1 MVLSLSLFTLV
12 VLFHVHVHL
21 TSASAL
27 HQDVNKALDDHHP
40 STPADLDLDLD
51 LAASSSSSSSS
62 SKIERLLHLS
72 AVVNTP
78 NPPHHAVV
86 ECWALSSPFITYPTV
101 GKALGLGDTANATYV
116 VLPPHSAEGWHRPPS
131 PMFFVLLSGL
141 AHVKTYPH
149 PLTTNVYTDSHTTVD
164 LDLDLDL
171 DVSVQQQERQQQQR
185 QQQQT
190 PLYAQ
195 EPTESLY
202 IVSGVNPLI
211 IAADTD
217 MRSPGHLTFY
227 PSDTETV
234 AMQIPFKHG
243 KVPEHKVLYGGPC
256 RR

>member
-27 HQDVNKALDDHHP
+27 HQDVNKAVDDHHP
-40 STPADLDLDLD
+40 STPADLDLDLP
-51 LAASSSSSSSS
+51 ASSSSSE
-62 SKIERLLHLS
+62 IERLLHLS

-78 NPPHHAVV
+78 NRPHHAVV
-86 ECWALSSPFITYPTV
+86 QCWALSSPFITYPTV

-131 PMFFVLLSGL
+131 PMFFVLLAGL
-141 AHVKTYPH
+141 AHVKTYP
-149 PLTTNVYTDSHTTVD
+149 PTTTNVYTDSHTTVD
-164 LDLDLDL
+164 LDLDLD
-171 DVSVQQQERQQQQR
+171 VSVQEQQQQQR

-234 AMQIPFKHG
+234 AMQIPFKHE